1 MTVQAIAGVT
11 GAISFSGV
19 GVGEGR
25 GGGGPYWGAQL
36 AVATS
41 TNSEIMAGFDG
52 KDSTAGM
59 CRRWL

>member
-1 MTVQAIAGVT
+1 VQAIAGVT

-41 TNSEIMAGFDG
+41 TNSEIMVGVDPSG
-52 KDSTAGM
+52 NPDMRDPESG
-59 CRRWL
+59 